1 MNAKIVLAIFI
12 LPLAIIV
19 AIFSNNTKDSNVE
32 KFDQLLEDINTR
44 TAYVSTD
51 EVADLLVNKDP
62 SILLVDVRD
71 LNDFDKFH
79 LPGAIHV
86 PLKDLYSEDYEAWF
100 EVEGQKTVLYSN
112 GTVDAQS
119 AWLMLKLK
127 EYENIFVMQG
137 GANYWY
143 ETILKP
149 IAPASIQPDEE
160 IAKYDFRKAASQFFT
175 GGSGAPAQT
184 AGSVPAPP
192 KPPKK
197 KGKKE
202 RAEGGC

>member
-1 MNAKIVLAIFI
+1 MNSKIVLTIFI

-19 AIFSNNTKDSNVE
+19 AIFSNNTKDSNVA

-44 TAYVSTD
+44 TAYVTTD

-62 SILLVDVRD
+62 SVLLVDVRD

-79 LPGAIHV
+79 LPGAVHV
-86 PLKDLYSEDYEAWF
+86 PLKDLYNEDYAGWF
-100 EVEGQKTVLYSN
+100 EVEGQKTILYSN
-112 GTVDAQS
+112 GTTDAQS
-119 AWLMLKLK
+119 AWVMLKLK
-127 EYENIFVMQG
+127 DYENVFVMQG

-149 IAPASIQPDEE
+149 IPPANIEADEE
-160 IAKYDFRKAASQFFT
+160 IAKYDFRKAASQYFT
-175 GGSGAPAQT
+175 GAATTKVASDKPAAPK
-184 AGSVPAPP
+184 AP
-192 KPPKK
+192 KRKK
-197 KGKKE
+197 DKQ